1 MSEERTI
8 SAGVIRGVTA
18 AVITGVLLSLVLA
31 LLFWV
36 TSLSESTLVYLGNV
50 VLLVSALVGGVVAVR
65 YLGRQG
71 LWLGGLTGAAVFA
84 VDALLVVTGLFPAVP
99 LSLALNLGLS
109 LLGGAVGGIVGIAFS

>member
-1 MSEERTI
+1 MSGERTVT
-8 SAGVIRGVTA
+8 AGVIRGITA
-18 AVITGVLLSLVLA
+18 AVLTGVLLSLVLA

-50 VLLVSALVGGVVAVR
+50 LLFVSALAGGMVAVR

-71 LWLGGLTGAAVFA
+71 LWLGCLTGAAVFA

-109 LLGGAVGGIVGIAFS
+109 LLGGAVGGIIGIAFS